1 MGLQYLKEHI
11 SSLKLKEHKCLLEL
25 TRGKNLQTL
34 ARHTGLLKF
43 GHNDTKGGNWSS
55 ATENDTAGYKV

>member
-43 GHNDTKGGNWSS
+43 GHNDTKGGN
-55 ATENDTAGYKV
+55 